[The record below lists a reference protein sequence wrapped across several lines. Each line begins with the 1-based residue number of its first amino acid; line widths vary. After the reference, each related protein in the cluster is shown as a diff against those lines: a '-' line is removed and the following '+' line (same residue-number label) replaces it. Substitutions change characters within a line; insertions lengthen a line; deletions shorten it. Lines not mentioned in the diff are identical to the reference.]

1 MGTIKLI
8 SAKGVK
14 NGKIQLCFAQEIKL
28 PGKSTNVLGLL
39 NASDERFNVSKPRM
53 AWMTATP
60 VDAAKIFGLDFE
72 GINEGAVKEFDAE
85 VSLPDGTPLN
95 IQISETT
102 EGTEYQVANFEK
114 AAKRRGEG
122 GAYCLHKGEYIY
134 QNLTVVAG
142 EAKHVI
148 LEMDPEVD
156 SIASAVKNSL
166 GM

>member
-14 NGKIQLCFAQEIKL
+14 NGKIQLCFAQEVKL
-28 PGKSTNVLGLL
+28 PGRTTNLLGLL
-39 NASDERFNVSKPRM
+39 NASDERFNVSKARM

-60 VDAAKIFGLDFE
+60 ADASKIFGLDFSGIEE
-72 GINEGAVKEFDAE
+72 GTEKEYDKE

-95 IQISETT
+95 IQIVETT
-102 EGTEYQVANFEK
+102 KGSEYQVANFEK

-134 QNLTVVAG
+134 QNVTVVAG
-142 EAKHVI
+142 EPKHVI

-156 SIASAVKNSL
+156 SISSAVNNSL
-166 GM
+166 GV